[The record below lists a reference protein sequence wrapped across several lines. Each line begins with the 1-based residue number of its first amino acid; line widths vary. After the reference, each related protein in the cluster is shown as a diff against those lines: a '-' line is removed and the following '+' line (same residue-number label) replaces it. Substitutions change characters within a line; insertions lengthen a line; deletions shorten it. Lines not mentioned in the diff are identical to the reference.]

1 MWCRFDLL
9 EILTILNPYEGFESK
24 LNAENQCLIEGFES
38 KGIAEQQ
45 YFDWKLVLAF
55 LVLESEKI
63 EDFEWK

>member
-1 MWCRFDLL
+1 L

-45 YFDWKLVLAF
+45 YFD
-55 LVLESEKI
+55 
-63 EDFEWK
+63 